1 MNDIDVSPLFNK
13 LSLAL
18 YKDSIERMKAS
29 GNFYNNVHV
38 DLKSIDNETW
48 LSKILKYIFHKP
60 MNNIKY
66 ITVYV
71 DYVEYKKIAYDYKSM
86 IDLNVEIT
94 ETILSIIFGD
104 DIYEKLKEYN
114 YDFNHHNFKS
124 NYDTECFYDEVLMP
138 ELVIKQLRKSA

>member
-1 MNDIDVSPLFNK
+1 
-13 LSLAL
+13 
-18 YKDSIERMKAS
+18 MKAS
-29 GNFYNNVHV
+29 SNFYNNVHV
-38 DLKSIDNETW
+38 DLKSIDNEIW

-124 NYDTECFYDEVLMP
+124 NYDTERFYDEVLMP

>member
-124 NYDTECFYDEVLMP
+124 NYDTERFYDEVLMP

>member
-114 YDFNHHNFKS
+114 YDFNHHNFNLIRQKS
-124 NYDTECFYDEVLMP
+124 ST
-138 ELVIKQLRKSA
+138 S